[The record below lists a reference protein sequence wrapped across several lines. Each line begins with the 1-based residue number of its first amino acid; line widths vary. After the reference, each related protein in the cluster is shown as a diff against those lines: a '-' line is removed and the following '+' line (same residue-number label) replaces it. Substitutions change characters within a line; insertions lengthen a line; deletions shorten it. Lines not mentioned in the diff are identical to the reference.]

1 MQVFHSYLIKY
12 VNVACFSK
20 LDYIQSLVDVSKNYK
35 KYAPKVIRL
44 FKKSS
49 ADKKQINRTETRIK
63 VEPYNGNNNF
73 VLKMSSRLQNEL
85 KEDLFGAFIHGSL
98 ATNEEIPYSDFDA
111 LVILKDAVF
120 ESEDRLASAALKLHR
135 LQRIMHEF
143 DPLQHHGWFVM
154 TESMLDNYP
163 NLYFPPELF
172 EFSRS
177 LFKNQGL
184 SFSIQYEE
192 LSKEEFLKPFV
203 LLSNSV
209 LTKLKSGAQPKNS
222 FVMKGLLSEFMLLP
236 ALYLQAL
243 YKHGVY
249 KKGSFQLAAHDFE
262 KEEWEIMNKVSTI
275 REEWEYRLSPLQK
288 WILCNEFYFIR
299 KMGRKFAP
307 KLSESVYSRITPN
320 FYASMAE
327 LVMKM
332 QFKLKEQH

>member
-49 ADKKQINRTETRIK
+49 ANEKHINRTETRIE

-85 KEDLFGAFIHGSL
+85 KEDLLGAYIHGSL
-98 ATNEEIPYSDFDA
+98 ATNEEITYSDFDA

-120 ESEDRLASAALKLHR
+120 ESEERLASAALKLHR

-154 TESMLDNYP
+154 TESMLQNYP

-184 SFSIQYEE
+184 SFSIQYKK

-203 LLSNSV
+203 QLSNSL

-222 FVMKGLLSEFMLLP
+222 FVLKGLLSEFMLLP
-236 ALYLQAL
+236 ALYLQAK

-249 KKGSFQLAAHDFE
+249 KKDSFRLAAHDFE
-262 KEEWEIMNKVSTI
+262 KGEWEIMNKVSTI

-288 WILCNEFYFIR
+288 RVLTSKLFLVR
-299 KMGRKFAP
+299 RMGRRFAP
-307 KLSESVYSRITPN
+307 EVASQISIKINDAFFNEMLDLVILMKRKLSV
-320 FYASMAE
+320 
-327 LVMKM
+327 
-332 QFKLKEQH
+332 